1 VKIIIISFITQLLSQ
16 NTSIPVNRPLAVQTL
31 NVKKSTTKQF
41 VLVYHLILE
50 VPPVVA
56 QNALLVLSVLTIKH
70 VQIRNVL
77 TLVQILVAKTPSAE

>member
-1 VKIIIISFITQLLSQ
+1 MKIIIISFITQLLSH
-16 NTSIPVNRPLAVQTL
+16 NTSIPVNHPLAVQTL
-31 NVKKSTTKQF
+31 NVKKSITKQF

-50 VPPVVA
+50 VPPGVA